1 MMLRTRLTL
10 VMVKSMKACVTA
22 DGDYG
27 LITCGVVWYLLTES
41 ATLLKI
47 STLETDRA
55 WWAP

>member
-1 MMLRTRLTL
+1 
-10 VMVKSMKACVTA
+10 MVKSMKACVTA